1 MFLYYEDWDNTFL
14 SDYTVSYPT
23 GQHFHIL
30 HLEILTSIRKL
41 QNFLLGSSYVLPP
54 TDSKALGWWTL
65 LPVGDNALW
74 SDVDYC
80 KQWNRNETSA
90 LFYYWLRG
98 NMTTA
103 NCDLLRVVA
112 PCSCLNAPLRLV
124 AKHNRA
130 GSDDT
135 SPLQISFTNLCTDIA
150 KYLPVSLTAGWP
162 ASWGE
167 GRGTEGTP
175 PSHTAI
181 GKSPIFSCAS
191 PCPLHL
197 LFSFPVLMWRS
208 WGSEIFYL
216 ECTPYRVSNP
226 AGIICYL
233 QGLPVRT
240 MTMLA
245 DDAMFIAP
253 LCCNLSRSVKK
264 RNGYKSHSLLN
275 KGIQWR
281 YVLVVIN
288 QQFWMLIV
296 WVRWQLSSELTRQT
310 HIPVTS
316 LWSCPRS
323 VVN

>member
-1 MFLYYEDWDNTFL
+1 MPRQSANRGKGWEGKTAKLL
-14 SDYTVSYPT
+14 VSAC
-23 GQHFHIL
+23 GKNRIL
-30 HLEILTSIRKL
+30 
-41 QNFLLGSSYVLPP
+41 
-54 TDSKALGWWTL
+54 
-65 LPVGDNALW
+65 
-74 SDVDYC
+74 
-80 KQWNRNETSA
+80 
-90 LFYYWLRG
+90 
-98 NMTTA
+98 
-103 NCDLLRVVA
+103 
-112 PCSCLNAPLRLV
+112 PC
-124 AKHNRA
+124 
-130 GSDDT
+130 
-135 SPLQISFTNLCTDIA
+135 
-150 KYLPVSLTAGWP
+150 
-162 ASWGE
+162 
-167 GRGTEGTP
+167 TP
-175 PSHTAI
+175 PLPFH
-181 GKSPIFSCAS
+181 PSCS
-191 PCPLHL
+191 
-197 LFSFPVLMWRS
+197 LFFMWRS